1 MRMFVITLLLL
12 GCSSWINADTF
23 TVKTTADTDVCD
35 QNTCTLRGAINAAL
49 ATPGSDTIEFD
60 IPADP
65 INENYFSGGSGQDAF
80 QYWMIQPTSELPSLI
95 DITID
100 GSTAGTSVA
109 GNPTIRLD
117 GSLAGDQNEPW
128 NTLDGITLLENSHIK
143 ELSMTNWHNA
153 GVRLGYFT
161 GNYDDTGFNNSVTSS
176 WIGLN
181 MPYGQASAP
190 NKYGVIITTN
200 DGENNIIG
208 GYMPTQGNVISGNL
222 QFGIHFD
229 YYLENGA
236 VGVFGNKIGTN
247 PQGTLAVPNDST
259 GIILSTR
266 ANSNVTIGADLPG
279 LGNLISGNNLTG
291 IMISPDEELNLRI
304 TNNLIG
310 TDITGM
316 NALPNREG
324 IILQRGRDIVVEK
337 NVISGN
343 SGIGLTLSTSPGTP
357 LRRADIISNLIGVA
371 EDGTS
376 PLPNLGGGVYA
387 SGIAVDTR
395 IGLPDKGNVIAYNQ
409 CGPFNGC
416 GVSISGFSNNIIEL
430 RYNSFYANENEGI
443 DLEADRFTPND
454 PDDFDSG
461 ANRLQNFPEINTAQH
476 DPNGNRINMNFWVD
490 SHNSA
495 SDYPIIVDVYAAD
508 ADGQEGQ
515 TWLAS
520 TTFTE
525 SQWLAGNPISRT
537 LIAAAPIAENDVIVT
552 TATEGGGR
560 TSEFSPGFTL
570 AGQPDFSVACGNK
583 KITTN
588 STLTCSIDCEA
599 EPVNGWGDEVGLSC
613 THADSNCNFLPT
625 DELSFHLGDVVPFT
639 VEINHNAASPG
650 LYLNEVLGS
659 AETQGGDLER
669 AEVITIKQLADADY
683 LFVDGFDGIVCQ

>member
-1 MRMFVITLLLL
+1 MKAFAITLLLL
-12 GCSSWINADTF
+12 TGTNWAYADTF
-23 TVKTTADTDVCD
+23 TVKTTSDTDVCD
-35 QNTCTLRGAINAAL
+35 QSTCTLRGAINAAL
-49 ATPGSDTIEFD
+49 ATPGADTIVFD

-80 QYWMIQPTSELPSLI
+80 QYWVIQPTSELPSLV

-100 GSTAGTSVA
+100 GSTAGSSVA
-109 GNPTIRLD
+109 GNPTIVVD
-117 GSLAGDQNEPW
+117 GTLAGDQNEPW
-128 NTLDGITLLENSHIK
+128 NTLDGITLLENSHINN
-143 ELSMTNWHNA
+143 LSITNWHNA
-153 GVRLGYFT
+153 GVRIGYFDSS
-161 GNYDDTGFNNSVTSS
+161 NPTGFNNSVTSS

-181 MPYGQASAP
+181 MPYGQASEP
-190 NKYGVIITTN
+190 NKYGIIVTTN

-222 QFGIHFD
+222 QYGIHFN

-259 GIILSTR
+259 GIILSSR
-266 ANSNVTIGADLPG
+266 ANSNVTIGADIPG
-279 LGNLISGNNLTG
+279 LGNLISGNNITG
-291 IMISPDEELNLRI
+291 IMISPDEALNLKI

-343 SGIGLTLSTSPGTP
+343 SGIGLTLSTSPSTP
-357 LRRADIISNLIGVA
+357 LRRVDITSNWIGVA
-371 EDGTS
+371 IDGST
-376 PLPNLGGGVYA
+376 PLPNLNGGVY
-387 SGIAVDTR
+387 SFGTAVDTK
-395 IGLPDKGNVIAYNQ
+395 IGMPGEGNVIAYNQ
-409 CGPFNGC
+409 CGSTRGC
-416 GVSISGFSNNIIEL
+416 GVVISNYSNNVIEL
-430 RYNSFYANENEGI
+430 RYNSIYANENEGI

-490 SHNSA
+490 SHNGA
-495 SDYPIIVDVYAAD
+495 SDYPITIDVYAAD
-508 ADGQEGQ
+508 ADGEEGQ

-525 SQWLAGNPISRT
+525 SQWLAGNAVTRT
-537 LIAAAPIAENDVIVT
+537 LIAATPIAENDVIVT

-570 AGQPDFSVACGNK
+570 AGQADFSIACGNK
-583 KITTN
+583 KITTT
-588 STLTCSIDCEA
+588 SALTCTLDCTAEA
-599 EPVNGWGDEVGLSC
+599 VNGWGDEVGLSC
-613 THADSNCNFLPT
+613 THPDSNCNFLPT
-625 DELSFHLGDVVPFT
+625 DEVSFHLGEVVPFT

-650 LYLNEVLGS
+650 LYLNEVLGTT
-659 AETQGGDLER
+659 ETPGGDLER
-669 AEVITIKQLADADY
+669 AEVITIKQLADEDY
-683 LFVDGFDGIVCQ
+683 LFVDGFDGIICQ